1 MVMSPT
7 SPNESGRSPAR
18 GSISI
23 GPLAAAG
30 AVVGLLVIGGIAV
43 LVANGGEE
51 PTQPMGEALVVAVEA
66 ANDGDGGDTT
76 EAATDTDPDA
86 ATTDTLSS
94 VTAPDSSDDTA
105 TRQSGRCSSGGY
117 SVEIPAGWATPDC
130 RNFSPGAIDTDG
142 DVRTEIDLFWA
153 ERETYDEALTR
164 IASTL
169 DVDAAEEVTV
179 AGRPGTQFLV
189 TEVDGA
195 DRGDRV
201 VVVVD
206 AGTGVFFASANEL
219 VSGTG
224 DVGDRADHFERSRE
238 ALASMIESAEF

>member
-7 SPNESGRSPAR
+7 SPNESDRSPDRA
-18 GSISI
+18 SIAI
-23 GPLAAAG
+23 GPLATG

-43 LVANGGEE
+43 LVANGGDE

-66 ANDGDGGDTT
+66 ANDGDGDDTT
-76 EAATDTDPDA
+76 ETGTDPDPGT
-86 ATTDTLSS
+86 TTDTPSS
-94 VTAPDSSDDTA
+94 VTARDSSDDTA

-117 SVEIPAGWATPDC
+117 SVEIPDGWATPDC
-130 RNFSPGAIDTDG
+130 RNFSPGDIDPGG

-153 ERETYDEALTR
+153 ERETYDDALAR

-169 DVDAAEEVTV
+169 DVDAEEEVTV
-179 AGRPGTQFLV
+179 AGQPGTRFLV
-189 TEVDGA
+189 TEVDGD
-195 DRGDRV
+195 DRGERM

-224 DVGDRADHFERSRE
+224 TVDDRTDHFERSRQ